1 MAGAGGGGG
10 EVGGRDVDLY
20 RKPGDRGHKAS
31 KFSIY
36 SECALNLPLI
46 KLPYVETC
54 NIWRFVSGCKKIEL
68 TAKWKLSFHSSAAIL
83 TDIRRFISPL
93 TTQTSIHSNRAVAID
108 RTPAYFKSFT
118 QLPESM
124 RDPSDL
130 QKHKLY
136 GRSEAQSA
144 GNGTWLR
151 SIEQST
157 AN

>member
-1 MAGAGGGGG
+1 MWEEG
-10 EVGGRDVDLY
+10 DVDLY
-20 RKPGDRGHKAS
+20 REPGDRGHKAS

-46 KLPYVETC
+46 NLPYIETC

-83 TDIRRFISPL
+83 TDIRRFISPR
-93 TTQTSIHSNRAVAID
+93 TTQISTHSNRAVVID
-108 RTPAYFKSFT
+108 RTPAHFKSFT
-118 QLPESM
+118 QLPESVP
-124 RDPSDL
+124 DPSDL

-136 GRSEAQSA
+136 GLSKAQSA
-144 GNGTWLR
+144 GIGTWLR
-151 SIEQST
+151 SIELST